1 MKRCF
6 LPEELPRLGG
16 CWSFGGSSIARKA
29 VYQLGLALGNAS
41 QIRAMAVSLVSS
53 RFSDFSDMLRGL
65 FLQGEVLGLGGS
77 RFCTLKAKYDK
88 AFRGPPLQS
97 TPNPL
102 RD

>member
-29 VYQLGLALGNAS
+29 VYQLGLAFDDAS
-41 QIRAMAVSLVSS
+41 EIRAMAASLVSS
-53 RFSDFSDMLRGL
+53 RFLDLDDVFRGL
-65 FLQGEVLGLGGS
+65 FLQGEMLKLGGS
-77 RFCTLKAKYDK
+77 RFCTLKTKYDK